1 MKAPALL
8 FAFLFSFSFLAFS
21 GKVEFI
27 YHFNPPSF
35 TKSGEFQTVKFENT
49 MLTALPGQPAI
60 PYQQIKLMLPPGESA
75 QSIEITFSDETL
87 LPGKFNIY
95 PQQEVQPV
103 SDGIKRSFIKD
114 EALYSRNASY
124 PADPKGHLITSFLNG
139 RAFALS
145 TFTPVRYNPVSG
157 LVSYY
162 KTAKVT
168 VLSEPNE
175 DAQKALSNISSGNE
189 QAVRFADNSEMDS
202 FYTASRKPTTDY
214 YELLI
219 ICTSAYSGAFEGYRA
234 AYLKQGLR
242 SQLVTLE
249 TITSTI
255 TGVDIPEKMRNY
267 IIQEYQAHGIQH
279 VLLAGDAE
287 LIPYRG
293 FYGYVKSGGG
303 YSDNSIPSDIYF
315 SALDGNWNA
324 DGDSKWGEPAD
335 TLAPFNPEEADLLP
349 EISVG
354 RLPFSN
360 LAELNSMLHK
370 SYSYQ
375 FKPVDG
381 EFRNII
387 LAGEWLYGAP
397 YLTWG
402 SYYMELL
409 IGQHNDHGYTTTGIP
424 TSYPV
429 DKMYDETATWSKQ
442 DLMNHLN
449 MGRPMLNHVGH
460 ANETFVMKLSNSD
473 ITNLNFYG
481 LNGLSH
487 NYTIVY
493 THGCD
498 CGAFDNNSTDCIGEK
513 MVTIDNFAAAF
524 IGNSRYGWFNE
535 GTSEGPS
542 AHIHREFMDAL
553 FHDKINR
560 IGSAHTQS
568 KTASAPWVTA
578 PGQWEPGALRWCF
591 YDCTVLGDP
600 AMAVFTDN
608 PMTIKTVYSGVVS
621 GTTSM
626 IVTVTSE
633 NMAAEGLNCVVLEN
647 GIMLGKASTNASGE
661 ATVALSPAVGNIN
674 NVQLVVSGYN
684 CVPVT
689 YNLTAKQYTWNA
701 ASGNWNAASS
711 WSPSRTDPAAND
723 ILVFDGNSQ
732 ASPAIT
738 PDFTSSENIGRLRL
752 INNASVNL
760 ATAPTSR
767 TINIGTTGSDAPQ
780 LEIASGSTLNVNA
793 ANPILINLPIGN
805 VASIS
810 GSIVFQNGAHRLTAS
825 SENGIAFNNGATF
838 TAGNTFTG
846 NPFGTA
852 TSNSVLFADGSNYI
866 HNGVNNPFGKTA
878 PESVVV
884 FNTGSSY
891 KFTAASGAPD
901 LSGRIYGNLEIN
913 SPSTDLNSMSGSGTL
928 TVQDLTITSGNC
940 GFNLSGN
947 INLKGNVSVA
957 SGQSLNF
964 NPSSPDTV
972 YLNGSAA
979 QLISGQGSIDC
990 NANSTVNSANPA
1002 GVTLNNA
1009 VTFNNFRVSSG
1020 DFTIAPG
1027 ASLIT
1032 NGSVSGTAK
1041 VERTIANDN
1050 GWHFISSPVVS
1061 QVIQPAFAPLE
1072 MNNTFDFYRWDPA
1085 ENLSTGLPWVNLRN
1099 SSSGLNFDFDPLNTK
1114 TPEFKTGSGYLV
1126 AYSPGYINPA
1136 GNGITK
1142 TFSGEL
1148 HSGAISKPIFND
1160 ANPWNLIGN
1169 PYPSS
1174 LDFDK
1179 FNTVTGSKLADAA
1192 YWTAL
1197 SDGSYASYVVGS
1209 GGIKGATKNIA
1220 PMQGFFVQASA
1231 TKDVDFTN
1239 EMRLHSNQAWLKN
1252 GQEIPNQLRL
1262 ELTNAKNSLKDEI
1275 LIHRSAAFDGTT
1287 GAEKLMSMKSDAANL
1302 FTVKSGKNF
1311 CIDQIAENTEKIVLG
1326 LMPSLVN
1333 NYTITLTSNSFPVSE
1348 IITLEDLKTGKKQEL
1363 QKEPAYSFPALPGDD
1378 INRFVLHFKST
1389 NGIPEEV
1396 TKKGIQVYVAGKT
1409 LTIKQIT
1416 SQKGMLRV
1424 YNATGQLVETKPLS
1438 ALLSQSI
1445 SLGHLPAGIY
1455 LIQINSGKE
1464 FCSEKVTIR

>member
-8 FAFLFSFSFLAFS
+8 FALLFSFSFLAFS
-21 GKVEFI
+21 GQVEFI
-27 YHFNPPSF
+27 YHFNPPSV
-35 TKSGEFQTVKFENT
+35 TKSGDFQAVNFENT
-49 MLTALPGQPAI
+49 LLTALPGQPAI
-60 PYQQIKLMLPPGESA
+60 PYQPIKLMLPPGESA
-75 QSIEITFSDETL
+75 QSIEITFSDETV
-87 LPGKFNIY
+87 LPGKFYIY

-103 SDGIKRSFIKD
+103 SGGIKQSFIKD
-114 EALYSRNASY
+114 EAVYSSNASY
-124 PADPKGHLITSFLNG
+124 PADPKGHMITSFLNG

-145 TFTPVRYNPVSG
+145 TFTPVRYNPVTG
-157 LVSYY
+157 VVSYY
-162 KTAKVT
+162 KTVKVT
-168 VLSEPNE
+168 VLSEPSE
-175 DAQKALSNISSGNE
+175 DAQKALSNLSSGNN

-202 FYTASRKPTTDY
+202 FYAASRKPTTDN

-219 ICTSAYSGAFEGYRA
+219 ICTSAYSGAFDGYRA
-234 AYLKQGLR
+234 AYLKEGLR
-242 SQLVTLE
+242 SQLITLE
-249 TITSTI
+249 TITSTMS
-255 TGVDIPEKMRNY
+255 GVDVPEKMRNY

-287 LIPYRG
+287 LMPYRG
-293 FYGYVKSGGG
+293 FYCYVQSGGG
-303 YSDNSIPSDIYF
+303 YTDSNIPSDIYF
-315 SALDGNWNA
+315 SALDRTWNTDNDA
-324 DGDSKWGEPAD
+324 LWAEPGE
-335 TLAPFNPEEADLLP
+335 EDLLP

-375 FKPVDG
+375 FTPVDG
-381 EFRNII
+381 EFRNV
-387 LAGEWLYGAP
+387 LMAGEYLYPAP
-397 YLTWG
+397 YYTQG
-402 SYYMELL
+402 SIYMELL
-409 IGQHNDHGYTTTGIP
+409 IGQHTDHGYTTTGIP
-424 TSYPV
+424 ANYTF
-429 DKMYDETATWSKQ
+429 DKLYDVTAAAAWLKQ
-442 DLMNHLN
+442 DLMNHMN

-460 ANETFVMKLSNSD
+460 ANYQTMMRMGMAD
-473 ITNLNFYG
+473 ITNQNFSG
-481 LNGLSH
+481 LNGTSH
-487 NYTIVY
+487 NYTVAY
-493 THGCD
+493 THGCN
-498 CGAFDNNSTDCIGEK
+498 CGGFDWDDCIAERT
-513 MVTIDNFAAAF
+513 VTIDNFAVGIIA
-524 IGNSRYGWFNE
+524 NSRYGWFNE

-560 IGSAHTQS
+560 LGSAHTQS
-568 KTASAPWVTA
+568 KIASAPWVTA

-608 PMTIKTVYSGVVS
+608 PMTVKTVYSGIAS
-621 GTTSM
+621 GATSM
-626 IVTVTSE
+626 VVTVTF
-633 NMAAEGLNCVVLEN
+633 EGSAVAGLSCVVLEE
-647 GIMLGKASTNASGE
+647 GVMLGKATTNASGE
-661 ATVALSPAVGNIN
+661 ATLALSPEVGNIN

-689 YNLTAKQYTWNA
+689 YNLITKTYTWNT

-711 WSPSRTDPAAND
+711 WSPTRTAPAAND
-723 ILVFDGNSQ
+723 ILIFDGNSQ

-738 PDFTSSENIGRLRL
+738 TDFTSAENIGRLQL
-752 INNASVNL
+752 INNANVNL
-760 ATAPTSR
+760 VIAPAAR
-767 TINIGTTGSDAPQ
+767 TINIGTPGSDAPQ
-780 LEIASGSTLNVNA
+780 LEITAGSTLNVSA
-793 ANPILINLPIGN
+793 TNPVLINLPVGN

-810 GSIVFQNGAHRLTAS
+810 GDIVFQNGAHRLTAS

-852 TSNSVLFADGSNYI
+852 TSNSVLFADGSSYI

-928 TVQDLTITSGNC
+928 TVQDLAITSGNC
-940 GFNLSGN
+940 GFSLSET
-947 INLKGNVSVA
+947 INLKGNVAVA

-964 NPSSPDTV
+964 NPPSLAIV
-972 YLNGSAA
+972 NLNGISA

-990 NANSTVNSANPA
+990 NANSTVNSVNPA

-1009 VTFNNFRVSSG
+1009 VTFNNFIVSSG

-1032 NGSVSGTAK
+1032 SGSVYGTVK

-1050 GWHFISSPVVS
+1050 GWHFISSPVIS
-1061 QVIQPAFAPLE
+1061 QVIQPAFAPLD

-1099 SSSGLNFDFDPLNTK
+1099 SSSGLNLDFDPLNNK
-1114 TPEFKTGSGYLV
+1114 SPEFKTGSGYLV
-1126 AYSPGYINPA
+1126 AYSPGYINPG

-1142 TFSGEL
+1142 TFSGTL
-1148 HSGAISKPIFND
+1148 HNGAISKPIFND

-1179 FNTVTGSKLADAA
+1179 FNTVTGSKLVDAA

-1197 SDGSYASYVVGS
+1197 SDGSYASYAVGS

-1239 EMRLHSNQAWLKN
+1239 EMRLHSDQPWLKN
-1252 GQEIPNQLRL
+1252 GQEIPDQLRL

-1275 LIHRSAAFDGTT
+1275 LIHRSAVFDGTT

-1302 FTVKSGKNF
+1302 FTIKSGKNF
-1311 CIDQIAENTEKIVLG
+1311 CIDQVAENTEKIVLG
-1326 LMPSLVN
+1326 LMPYLAN
-1333 NYTITLTSNSFPVSE
+1333 NYTITLTSNSFPASE
-1348 IITLEDLKTGKKQEL
+1348 IITIEDLKTGKKQDL
-1363 QKEPAYSFPALPGDD
+1363 KKEPVYSFSALPGDE
-1378 INRFVLHFKST
+1378 INRFILHFKST
-1389 NGIPEEV
+1389 NGISEEV
-1396 TKKGIQVYVAGKT
+1396 TKNGIRVYVSGKT
-1409 LTIKQIT
+1409 INIKQT
-1416 SQKGMLRV
+1416 TLQKGMLHV
-1424 YNATGQLVETKPLS
+1424 YNATGQLVETKSLS

-1445 SLGHLPAGIY
+1445 NLGHLPAGIY
-1455 LIQINSGKE
+1455 LMQINSGKE
-1464 FCSEKVTIR
+1464 FYSGKVTIR